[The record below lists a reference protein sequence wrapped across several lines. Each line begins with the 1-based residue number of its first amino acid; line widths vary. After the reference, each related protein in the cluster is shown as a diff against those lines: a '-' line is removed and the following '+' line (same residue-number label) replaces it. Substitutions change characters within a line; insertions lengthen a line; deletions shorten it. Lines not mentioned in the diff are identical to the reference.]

1 MNRTQKHYKR
11 KMPIKDEEILQLI
24 VSVIGT
30 SRKGRNK
37 VIKLVQ
43 RKNPEVS
50 GSRIRRVYEQSG
62 LSLYKRPRKRIKNQK
77 SNPLTIPLKPMEELG
92 IDFMSD
98 CLDDKRRIRTLN
110 VIDHHNRKCLGIFVD
125 FSLPSI
131 KVIEALER
139 VIDLYGKPKS
149 IRTDNGPEFTSKR
162 FAIWMHKMEI
172 EHIRIQPGKPA
183 QNAIVERFNRTFR
196 EDILDANIFYS
207 VANTQEKANDWIE
220 EYNNERPHQS
230 LKYATPNAYAA

>member
-1 MNRTQKHYKR
+1 
-11 KMPIKDEEILQLI
+11 
-24 VSVIGT
+24 
-30 SRKGRNK
+30 
-37 VIKLVQ
+37 
-43 RKNPEVS
+43 
-50 GSRIRRVYEQSG
+50 
-62 LSLYKRPRKRIKNQK
+62 
-77 SNPLTIPLKPMEELG
+77 MEELG

-98 CLDDKRRIRTLN
+98 CLGDKRRIRTLN

-139 VIDLYGKPKS
+139 VIDFYGKPKS

-162 FAIWMHKMEI
+162 FILWMHKRKI

-183 QNAIVERFNRTFR
+183 QNGIVERFNRTFR
-196 EDILDANIFYS
+196 EDILDANIFQS
-207 VANTQEKANDWIE
+207 IAHVQQKSNDWID

-230 LKYATPNAYAA
+230 LKYSTPNAYAA

>member
-1 MNRTQKHYKR
+1 
-11 KMPIKDEEILQLI
+11 MPAKDKTIRQLI
-24 VSVIGT
+24 ESVIGT

-43 RKNPEVS
+43 RTNPEVS
-50 GSRIRRVYEQSG
+50 GSCIRRVYELSG
-62 LSLYKRPRKRIKNQK
+62 LSLYKRPRRRIKNQK
-77 SNPLTIPLKPMEELG
+77 CNPLSIPLKPMEELG

-98 CLDDKRRIRTLN
+98 CLGDKRRIRTLN

-139 VIDLYGKPKS
+139 VIDFYGKPKS

-162 FAIWMHKMEI
+162 FTLWMHKRKI
-172 EHIRIQPGKPA
+172 EHIRIQPAKPA
-183 QNAIVERFNRTFR
+183 QNGIVERFNRTFR
-196 EDILDANIFYS
+196 EDILDANIFQS
-207 VANTQEKANDWIE
+207 IAHVQQKSNDWID

-230 LKYATPNAYAA
+230 LKYSTPNAYAA